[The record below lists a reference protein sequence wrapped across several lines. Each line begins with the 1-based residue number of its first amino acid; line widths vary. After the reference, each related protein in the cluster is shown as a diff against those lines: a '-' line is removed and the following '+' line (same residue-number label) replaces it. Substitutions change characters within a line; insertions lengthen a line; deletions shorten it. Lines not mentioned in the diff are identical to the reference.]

1 MTPVGCG
8 GKMLRIPPESASV
21 RPKLQDFANSD
32 EINNVMERLH
42 NIPAKKNSAKYN
54 VMFCA
59 VAFGDISKRFAFL
72 DCIKYALEP
81 TLTHSAYLKPVAS
94 HEFEVVVLS
103 TKKVEMKV
111 LEEWLDTFNM
121 SVCFIEFQDYMQPDM
136 VSCISRIHHLGNM
149 RETNFGFKI
158 ATKIRRDFHRE
169 HNKKKKAMQV
179 QRLLDETGLHFTMD
193 NMFALHI
200 RVQQQR
206 GTIQRLEEQLIAER
220 AAVERWRQCGREVAS
235 IATEQAAAEST
246 VQAQALPA

>member
-1 MTPVGCG
+1 MTPVGCK
-8 GKMLRIPPESASV
+8 GKMLRIPPESAFA
-21 RPKLQDFANSD
+21 RPQLENFTNSD
-32 EINNVMERLH
+32 QINSVMERLH
-42 NIPAKKNSAKYN
+42 NIPAKKKSTKYN
-54 VMFCA
+54 VMFCV

-81 TLTHSAYLKPVAS
+81 TLTHSAYLKPIES
-94 HEFEVVVLS
+94 HEFEVVVMS

-149 RETNFGFKI
+149 RETNFGFQI
-158 ATKIRRDFHRE
+158 AAKIRRDFHRE
-169 HNKKKKAMQV
+169 FNKQKKAMQV

-200 RVQQQR
+200 RVQNQR
-206 GTIQRLEEQLIAER
+206 RTIQRLQEELVAER
-220 AAVERWRQCGREVAS
+220 AVVERWRQCGQVVAS
-235 IATEQAAAEST
+235 IATEQAAAES
-246 VQAQALPA
+246 VAQT

>member
-1 MTPVGCG
+1 
-8 GKMLRIPPESASV
+8 MLRIPPESAFV
-21 RPKLQDFANSD
+21 RPQLQNFTNSD
-32 EINNVMERLH
+32 EINSVMERLH
-42 NIPAKKNSAKYN
+42 KIPTRKNSTKYN

-72 DCIKYALEP
+72 DCIKYALDP
-81 TLTHSAYLKPVAS
+81 TLTHSAYLKPIES
-94 HEFEVVVLS
+94 QEFEVVVMS

-169 HNKKKKAMQV
+169 HNKKQKAMQA
-179 QRLLDETGLHFTMD
+179 QRLLDETGLHFTME
-193 NMFALHI
+193 NMFALHV

-206 GTIQRLEEQLIAER
+206 GTIQRLQEELLAER
-220 AAVERWRQCGREVAS
+220 AAVERWRRCGREVAS
-235 IATEQAAAEST
+235 IATEQAAAESIA
-246 VQAQALPA
+246 QAQALPA